1 MASDVEIM
9 LYFRDFQRSVQ
20 KVSIVVPFICQ
31 TIELY
36 TISLQM
42 YKETTLSQG
51 TVDIQTCNSTDEV
64 NNNSNVENSE
74 VNGMPE

>member
-1 MASDVEIM
+1 M

-31 TIELY
+31 TIKLY
-36 TISLQM
+36 TSSLQM
-42 YKETTLSQG
+42 HKETTLSQG
-51 TVDIQTCNSTDEV
+51 TVDIQTCNSTNDV

-74 VNGMPE
+74 ENGMSE